1 MPHGGPH
8 QKTTFNSNRPKTD
21 TRPKGIPSFLSSSE
35 PKKSFSQMTSQERT
49 DRFNKNQDKY
59 KKQFEKRN
67 KTIQEKAQTNT
78 YYADRYGYGI
88 PDDSKPRTAEQ
99 KNADDRK
106 LYRQYQD
113 PKVIKAT
120 EKAKK
125 KSGGFIQD
133 VVDIPLN
140 MVKNYTNRVTNVNK
154 HFGNLLTDAKKQ
166 YINPKEP
173 YWQRVLKERALT
185 EWYGTGA
192 FFAGG
197 MEGALGLTLDTAA
210 GYTASTVANFNDI
223 YRALQGLPLSAEIH
237 NDITE
242 NLQKE
247 IVGATMAAWEST
259 GYGAMRMPKY
269 PVPSMKATANFI
281 KAKVPFEF
289 KNTVKVFENS
299 VKQKKAKNMT
309 VEGDWKV
316 MTEAATKDATVKKE
330 IKQLAIQSWEQANVN
345 KYGPIMA
352 NNIANHLR
360 QVNKIMPVQAQ
371 SLSAAATSKTDIY
384 KLGEPFYNPIVQQV
398 NSLPVNEAGQ
408 IQVKDLTESL
418 STKKFERPMVIS
430 NFDTFLSNLKE
441 SNVTMV
447 DKKTVN
453 SYLKDNP
460 IELTIDI
467 GTSNVPTQ
475 LVEEK
480 KFIENSMVGNIGML
494 QNIST
499 KVSESLP
506 VELTVADIPANMVI
520 EFPSG
525 SSNIGYLNTAH
536 AATGNRLFEEI
547 ANTQLQQMKELN
559 YFNPNMLDDFYEGK
573 INLLDAVP
581 YGGFNVNIQPSTT
594 YEGVF
599 NRDLDSQLFEI
610 DISNN
615 NVAQGFKDKIM
626 YSIGYAPHYDTNI
639 NYQILNDFSS
649 NGKIRTAYIPIK
661 KSAEANAIGEQWV
674 SQLLTNFNNRDHFNA
689 DTGEYQSSVPEF
701 MLSVPNT
708 KSLTLDV
715 KLPNYGTLQNL
726 KELANP
732 KNILNQDALMD
743 LTSNNRLVGEYYK
756 EANSNALV
764 NDDYYANQRILQSFL
779 YQLVERLE
787 LRDLPGW
794 APYINKLTQPPDF
807 SKITPQERRLYVA
820 QTTAGMTTI
829 GNWQYHLN
837 NLKNKYANLNS
848 VNKKIE
854 VAEKEKIVDTK
865 RPYITTPVDPKGYEF
880 ANNVLTFDKHPHGK
894 YMEVKLTSNDLSGY
908 PEFGDEHFR
917 NTKNL
922 LGWSIVTD
930 RRVNISPINPKG
942 ERAYVIEEIQPTRPD
957 ATMSSNKENAIEGTF
972 LFGSMTKK
980 GLGKPDWYKKKLW
993 ADIRVAYDNGFDY
1006 LIIPTTKSIKS
1017 KTGSG
1022 GFYDELPN
1030 VAKKFGFDT
1039 IKNADMAEYGFTA
1052 PPSVIEQRLRDK
1064 EDSQIGVD
1072 DDFGPYGQE
1081 EINIEFLNENY
1092 GDHKFHIIDIRDRNK
1107 VFDILN
1113 KPQPVAKLIDQT
1125 NQMLSTFV

>member
-1 MPHGGPH
+1 MPHGGYHGNIKGLGQSGSTQGPAGMGSAP
-8 QKTTFNSNRPKTD
+8 NSNNKPKTD
-21 TRPKGIPSFLSSSE
+21 TRPTGMPSFLSSSK

-59 KKQFEKRN
+59 KQDFKQKIDPIRKPE
-67 KTIQEKAQTNT
+67 
-78 YYADRYGYGI
+78 I
-88 PDDSKPRTAEQ
+88 PDGSRPKTSEQ
-99 KNADDRK
+99 QSIDDRK

-120 EKAKK
+120 EKAK
-125 KSGGFIQD
+125 
-133 VVDIPLN
+133 
-140 MVKNYTNRVTNVNK
+140 YTQLEEERRGELGYFPRVGNVNTYFTELAK
-154 HFGNLLTDAKKQ
+154 NAKKT
-166 YINPKEP
+166 YIQPDASWWEKT
-173 YWQRVLKERALT
+173 LKINAINA
-185 EWYGTGA
+185 WYSTGA
-192 FFAGG
+192 TALGA
-197 MEGALGLTLDTAA
+197 MEGALGLTLDPVADFVAT
-210 GYTASTVANFNDI
+210 TVANGNDI
-223 YRALQGLPLSAEIH
+223 WRAANGLPFDAKIK
-237 NDITE
+237 NDVATE
-242 NLQKE
+242 VQE
-247 IVGATMAAWEST
+247 HVVGSLMAYWEST
-259 GYGAMRMPKY
+259 GFGAMRTVTGK
-269 PVPSMKATANFI
+269 VPTMFQTANFI

-289 KNTVKVFENS
+289 KNSIKVFNAM
-299 VKQKKAKNMT
+299 KQKKAKAINPFNAKN
-309 VEGDWKV
+309 KV
-316 MTEAATKDATVKKE
+316 VQADFKMVSEAAVKNPEVKKE
-330 IKQLAIQSWEQANVN
+330 IKQLAIQSWEQASVK

-371 SLSAAATSKTDIY
+371 SLSAAATPKTDIY

-408 IQVKDLTESL
+408 IQVKNLTESL

-430 NFDTFLSNLKE
+430 NFNTFLSNLKE
-441 SNVTMV
+441 SNVTMIN
-447 DKKTVN
+447 KKTVDN
-453 SYLKDNP
+453 YLKDNP

-480 KFIENSMVGNIGML
+480 KFIENSMIGNIGML

-581 YGGFNVNIQPSTT
+581 YDGFNVNIPPSTT
-594 YEGVF
+594 E
-599 NRDLDSQLFEI
+599 LDSQLFEI

-807 SKITPQERRLYVA
+807 SKMAPQERRLYVA
-820 QTTAGMTTI
+820 QTTTGMTTI

-837 NLKNKYANLNS
+837 NLKNKYVNFNN

-1039 IKNADMAEYGFTA
+1039 IKNVDMVDYGFEA
-1052 PPSVIEQRLRDK
+1052 PPSVIEQRLREK
-1064 EDSQIGVD
+1064 EDTQTSADEVLED
-1072 DDFGPYGQE
+1072 GPYGRD
-1081 EINIEFLNENY
+1081 EINYEFLNENY
-1092 GDHKFHIIDIRDRNK
+1092 GDHRFHIIDIRDRNK

-1113 KPQPVAKLIDQT
+1113 KPQPVASLVDQT
-1125 NQMLSTFV
+1125 NQLLSTFV